1 MLQGINDTQ
10 LNTMI
15 DTFTKEQ
22 QSILAD
28 LKRNGYEF
36 EDKKKYVNLNKQLT
50 ILNQFVSLCMRLL
63 SLKKS
68 LNRE

>member
-1 MLQGINDTQ
+1 MIQGINETQ

-15 DTFTKEQ
+15 DSLTKEQ

-36 EDKKKYVNLNKQLT
+36 EDKKKFNNLNKQLT

-63 SLKKS
+63 SLKKT
-68 LNRE
+68 LNKE

>member
-1 MLQGINDTQ
+1 MLQGITDTQ

-15 DTFTKEQ
+15 DSLTKEQ
-22 QSILAD
+22 QSILGD

-36 EDKKKYVNLNKQLT
+36 EDKKKFNNLNKQLT

-68 LNRE
+68 LNRD